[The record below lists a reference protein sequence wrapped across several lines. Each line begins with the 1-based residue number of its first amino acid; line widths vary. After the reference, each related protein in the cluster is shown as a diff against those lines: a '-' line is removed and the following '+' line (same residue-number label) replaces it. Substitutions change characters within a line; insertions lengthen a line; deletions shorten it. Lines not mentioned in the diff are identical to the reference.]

1 MKNFENVKNRQ
12 PGRSV
17 FDLSYEK
24 KFNCDM
30 GQLIP
35 VVCDEAVPGDRWTI
49 GNELVIRLQPLVA
62 PVMHNINA
70 IIHYFFVPYR
80 LLWDKW
86 EDFITGGVDGLNA
99 DVLPRWTPSSQG
111 CAKYSLWDYLGFPV
125 DIAPTGRLPMDFPRS
140 AYAKIYN
147 DFYRDETLQE
157 EKDLNQE
164 TILLRSWQKD
174 YFTSALPWQQRGI
187 AVALP
192 VTGQSHAE
200 FQVAGANANPISVQI
215 NSVEDALYN
224 SAKNALDKN
233 VVDLNNLSTF
243 DVADLRLAFQ
253 IQKWMERNA
262 RAGVRYTESLK
273 AHFGV
278 SPRDDRL
285 QRAEYITG
293 TKQPVIISEV
303 LQTSGTP
310 NDGNPDPNTTYTKE
324 PLGTM
329 GGHGISVNRQQAGT
343 YNVLEHGL
351 IMGLLSIMPEPTYQQ
366 GINRQWLRETKYDF
380 FWPEFVNLS
389 EQAIERV
396 EIYASAVE
404 SENKTLFGYQGRY
417 DELRYKPSMVAADFR
432 DVFNYWHLG
441 RIFSSP
447 PALNEDFIQCLPQKR
462 IFAVQSEP
470 GFMVQIRNIIK
481 AIRPLPVIAEP
492 GMIDH

>member
-1 MKNFENVKNRQ
+1 
-12 PGRSV
+12 
-17 FDLSYEK
+17 
-24 KFNCDM
+24 M

-35 VVCDEAVPGDRWTI
+35 VICDEAVPGDRWTI

-86 EDFITGGVDGLNA
+86 EEFITGGVDGLNS
-99 DVLPRWTPSSQG
+99 DTLPRWIPDAAG

-125 DIAPTGRLPMDFPRS
+125 DIAPAGRYPMDFPRS

-157 EKDLNQE
+157 EKPLINQS
-164 TILLRSWQKD
+164 ILLRSWQKD

-192 VTGQSHAE
+192 VTGQSTAVWQDSQFSAVSSSGGHLHVSPTADTPKLRIDDSS
-200 FQVAGANANPISVQI
+200 GSMVQ
-215 NSVEDALYN
+215 NLKDFFGS
-224 SAKNALDKN
+224 N

-262 RAGVRYTESLK
+262 RAGVRYTEALK

-310 NDGNPDPNTTYTKE
+310 NADNPEPSATYTKE

-389 EQAIERV
+389 EQAIEQV
-396 EIYASAVE
+396 EIYATGTE
-404 SENKTLFGYQGRY
+404 SENKKLFGYQGRY

-441 RIFSSP
+441 RIFESA